1 MKHKTIHQR
10 KLAEP
15 KFAKIYKEVEARLS
29 IGEEI
34 ARLRHEKHMTQT
46 DLARKAKTSRPA
58 IARYESG
65 SYSSYNLKTLIR
77 IARAFNKSLEI
88 NFA

>member
-1 MKHKTIHQR
+1 MKHKTIYQR
-10 KLAEP
+10 KMSEP
-15 KFAKIYKEVEARLS
+15 GFAKVYQEVEAKLS

-34 ARLRHEKHMTQT
+34 ARLRHEKHMTQAE
-46 DLARKAKTSRPA
+46 LAKKAKTSRPA

-65 SYSSYNLKTLIR
+65 FYSSYNLKTLER
-77 IARAFNKSLEI
+77 IAKALNKHLEI